1 MFAVVSSG
9 GKQYRVEAGSTV
21 VIDRLEA
28 EPGASVTLDQ
38 VLLISDGSSV
48 TVGQPTVAGAVVRG
62 TVMAQGRGPKII
74 IFKFKQKA
82 KYRRRTGHRQYLTSV
97 RIDAI
102 EPAGIAPAADE
113 KPKRARRAKPA
124 TTEA

>member
-9 GKQYRVEAGSTV
+9 GKQYRVAAGSTV

-38 VLLISDGSSV
+38 VLLISDGASL

-102 EPAGIAPAADE
+102 EPAGGVAEE
-113 KPKRARRAKPA
+113 KPKRVRRAKA
-124 TTEA
+124 AVKEA

>member
-38 VLLISDGSSV
+38 VLLIADGESV

-62 TVMAQGRGPKII
+62 TVMAQGRGPKIV

-82 KYRRRTGHRQYLTSV
+82 KYRRRTGHRQFLTSV

-102 EPAGIAPAADE
+102 EPAGTAAPE

-124 TTEA
+124 VQKV

>member
-38 VLLISDGSSV
+38 VLLISDGDSL

-62 TVMAQGRGPKII
+62 TVLAQGRGPKII

-102 EPAGIAPAADE
+102 EPAGSAAAE
-113 KPKRARRAKPA
+113 KPKRARRAKA
-124 TTEA
+124 VVEEA

>member
-38 VLLISDGSSV
+38 VLLISDGDSV
-48 TVGQPTVAGAVVRG
+48 TVGQPTVAGAIVRA
-62 TVMAQGRGPKII
+62 TVLAQGRGPKIV

-102 EPAGIAPAADE
+102 EPAGSAAAE
-113 KPKRARRAKPA
+113 KPKRARRAKA
-124 TTEA
+124 VVEEA